1 MLRYVIIFLLIATL
15 ILGGCR
21 KTTITEPQ
29 KHPVTI
35 TLQQPTPSA
44 RKSLLTVQQ
53 PKQSTQTK
61 EKRHINIFQY
71 IFYLGIILFI
81 FDFIW
86 KWIISPIN
94 ALLIEFLIRLPESVV
109 DKWIALVDKWIALIK
124 AFKCYLLTSLV
135 AALTLKVIRDNPN
148 ILSIIL
154 FAFIGVFALYITFAS
169 SLYEAQKEGITIK
182 EYEIILMFG
191 TIILFII
198 ALFIPVIAINPLT
211 IWLFKVIDWIYNL
224 KVIGWLIRFIGILY
238 VLAISWY
245 GFWCGFLL
253 VSLLVSSIID
263 KLREWLQ
270 K

>member
-44 RKSLLTVQQ
+44 RKSLPTVQQ

-94 ALLIEFLIRLPESVV
+94 ALLIVFLIRLPESVV
-109 DKWIALVDKWIALIK
+109 DKWIALIK
-124 AFKCYLLTSLV
+124 AFGYYLLTSLV
-135 AALTLKVIRDNPN
+135 AALTLKVIKDNPN

-245 GFWCGFLL
+245 GLWCGFLL